1 MTDDIQ
7 VWMKVAAFVGG
18 GMAMGFGAIGA
29 AIGEGYTASK
39 ANEAIARNPQLS
51 GDLFQNHAGGSGHCG
66 NCIDFCA
73 DYRHAAPVFPSFS
86 VISSS
91 DDRNL
96 SRSRIMHGTRCYS
109 GPGSDRDCPRL
120 RHVSALKGSR
130 GMKNRITTIM
140 LAGSAIAQSPAIFA
154 LVTSLILLFIDF
166 FRQASVTHLGG
177 NPWRRP
183 GFPVWGAIGSGIG
196 EGLVAKSGCE
206 GIARQPLGAT
216 RVTNVMLLGNGRYRD
231 NGYLWIINRL
241 YSDFL
246 KAFRRLN
253 PLPHPWPLL
262 GAGLC
267 MGIGAIGPGIGEGF
281 AGQSAVKWIARNEE
295 GTATLTR
302 SMLVGQAVA
311 ESTGIYAL
319 VISLILIFCGI
330 TIGTWENRH

>member
-51 GDLFQNHAGGSGHCG
+51 GDLFKTMLVGQAIAETAS
-66 NCIDFCA
+66 IFA
-73 DYRHAAPVFPSFS
+73 LIIAMLLLFPSFS
-86 VISSS
+86 VISP
-91 DDRNL
+91 L
-96 SRSRIMHGTRCYS
+96 MIATYLAAGLCMGLGAIGS
-109 GPGSDRDCPRL
+109 GIGSGLPTAEACIGIERQP
-120 RHVSALKGSR
+120 

-166 FRQASVTHLGG
+166 SGKPVSPTWAAILGAGLASGL
-177 NPWRRP
+177 
-183 GFPVWGAIGSGIG
+183 GAIGSGIG

-216 RVTNVMLLGNGRYRD
+216 RVTNVMLLGMAVTETTAIYG
-231 NGYLWIINRL
+231 LLIACIL
-241 YSDFL
+241 IFKSFP
-246 KAFRRLN
+246 AAESIAASMA
-253 PLPHPWPLL
+253 LL

-319 VISLILIFCGI
+319 VISLILIFVA
-330 TIGTWENRH
+330 